1 MCLIHISQV
10 ILCFVPYNLYIM
22 SIAFVPYIYYNTSIK

>member
-10 ILCFVPYNLYIM
+10 KLCFVPYILYII
-22 SIAFVPYIYYNTSIK
+22 SIAFVPYIHYNTSIK